1 MIPGQWESRMVV
13 SSLRKHFF
21 YGIKS
26 GSWEVNAGKVNSH
39 QKDVFFFCL
48 FSIPFCLYP
57 KLMKKRK

>member
-39 QKDVFFFCL
+39 QKDVFFL
-48 FSIPFCLYP
+48 FVFHSFLSVP
-57 KLMKKRK
+57 